1 MSSDEADGYLT
12 GLLLSPEEILP
23 ERWMPWIVSAAGKE
37 PQNVDE
43 DTLYRLESLLFTRYK
58 EIDHRL
64 STRNPIDP
72 IILIDDDEPD
82 AGDSLAPF
90 AVGFLR
96 SMELFPAL
104 GAVQNKAVGGAVL
117 GVLRHLP
124 AELQGDLAETI
135 QGLDTDS
142 PLSTPEESLD
152 DLVACVA
159 EIAEVTRGFT
169 IKE

>member
-1 MSSDEADGYLT
+1 MRAT
-12 GLLLSPEEILP
+12 A
-23 ERWMPWIVSAAGKE
+23 W
-37 PQNVDE
+37 
-43 DTLYRLESLLFTRYK
+43 
-58 EIDHRL
+58 RL
-64 STRNPIDP
+64 SRSVP
-72 IILIDDDEPD
+72 
-82 AGDSLAPF
+82 SLDGTLSGSRRCPEQ
-90 AVGFLR
+90 GG
-96 SMELFPAL
+96 S
-104 GAVQNKAVGGAVL
+104 GGAWL

>member
-96 SMELFPAL
+96 
-104 GAVQNKAVGGAVL
+104 
-117 GVLRHLP
+117 
-124 AELQGDLAETI
+124 
-135 QGLDTDS
+135 
-142 PLSTPEESLD
+142 
-152 DLVACVA
+152 
-159 EIAEVTRGFT
+159 
-169 IKE
+169 